1 MQLHKVIS
9 SKSAV
14 VNLFI
19 CLFIGGAT

>member
-19 CLFIGGAT
+19 CLFIGGVT